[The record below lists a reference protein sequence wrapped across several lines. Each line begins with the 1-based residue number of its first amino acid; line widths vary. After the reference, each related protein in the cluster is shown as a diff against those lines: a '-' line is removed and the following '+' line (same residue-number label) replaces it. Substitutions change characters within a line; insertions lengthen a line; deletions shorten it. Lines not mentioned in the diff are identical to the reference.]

1 MPAAIVGLGFRQMS
15 NITYLS
21 GKRVVLGVGGGIA
34 AYKSV
39 ELLRRLIDLGAYV
52 SPVLTSSALRFVGE
66 TTFSAL
72 ASEPART
79 SLFDDMDPIPHTHL
93 GQNCDLLVVA
103 PATADLIAR
112 YANGLADDLLT
123 TTLIATRAPV
133 IMVAAMHS
141 EMWEHASVQAN
152 IATLRSRGVIVLEPE
167 VGRLAGGDFGVGR
180 LASLEQVL
188 AAIEQCLAQS
198 GILKGK
204 KVLVTAGGTREA
216 IDPVRYIGNRSSG
229 KQGIAFAKMA
239 SQLGAEVV
247 LVTTVAA
254 DSIPNCQMV
263 MVESAS
269 EMMDAVMGAFPGAD
283 MAVMAAAVADF
294 RPKRISSTKLKKSLG
309 TPEIVL
315 EPTDDILAELGRKKR
330 PDQIVIGF
338 AAETSDPGAEAAR
351 KLEDKN
357 ADFIV
362 ANNVLEPGSGF
373 STDTNRVTLVGKDS
387 TTEFEIASKTQVA
400 GKVLQ
405 MATKW
410 ACENGIW
417 V

>member
-1 MPAAIVGLGFRQMS
+1 M
-15 NITYLS
+15 
-21 GKRVVLGVGGGIA
+21 
-34 AYKSV
+34 
-39 ELLRRLIDLGAYV
+39 
-52 SPVLTSSALRFVGE
+52 
-66 TTFSAL
+66 
-72 ASEPART
+72 
-79 SLFDDMDPIPHTHL
+79 
-93 GQNCDLLVVA
+93 
-103 PATADLIAR
+103 
-112 YANGLADDLLT
+112 
-123 TTLIATRAPV
+123 
-133 IMVAAMHS
+133 
-141 EMWEHASVQAN
+141 
-152 IATLRSRGVIVLEPE
+152 LEPE

-180 LASLEQVL
+180 LASVDQVL

-247 LVTTVAA
+247 LVTTVAV
-254 DSIPNCQMV
+254 DSVPNCQIV

-269 EMMDAVMGAFPGAD
+269 EMMDAVMGAFPSAD
-283 MAVMAAAVADF
+283 MVVMAAAVADF
-294 RPKRISSTKLKKSLG
+294 RPKRISSTKLKKSFG

-338 AAETSDPGAEAAR
+338 AAETGDPGAEAAR

-400 GKVLQ
+400 DKVLQ

>member
-1 MPAAIVGLGFRQMS
+1 MS

-79 SLFDDMDPIPHTHL
+79 SLFDDRDPIPHTHL
-93 GQNCDLLVVA
+93 GQNCDLLLIA

-112 YANGLADDLLT
+112 CATGLADDLLT

-180 LASLEQVL
+180 LASVDQVL

-247 LVTTVAA
+247 LVTTVAV
-254 DSIPNCQMV
+254 DSVPNCQIV

-269 EMMDAVMGAFPGAD
+269 EMMDAVMGAFPSAD
-283 MAVMAAAVADF
+283 MVVMAAAVADF
-294 RPKRISSTKLKKSLG
+294 RPKRISSTKLKKSFG

-338 AAETSDPGAEAAR
+338 AAETGDPGAEAAR

-400 GKVLQ
+400 DKVLQ

>member
-79 SLFDDMDPIPHTHL
+79 SLFDDRDPIPHTHL
-93 GQNCDLLVVA
+93 GQNCDLLLIA

-112 YANGLADDLLT
+112 CATGLADDLLT

-180 LASLEQVL
+180 LASVDQVL

-247 LVTTVAA
+247 LVTTVAV
-254 DSIPNCQMV
+254 DSVPNCQIV

-269 EMMDAVMGAFPGAD
+269 EMMDAVMGAFPSAD
-283 MAVMAAAVADF
+283 MVVMAAAVADF
-294 RPKRISSTKLKKSLG
+294 RPKRISSTKLKKSFG

-338 AAETSDPGAEAAR
+338 AAETGDPGVEAAR

-400 GKVLQ
+400 DKVLQ

>member
-79 SLFDDMDPIPHTHL
+79 SLFDDRDPIPHTHL
-93 GQNCDLLVVA
+93 GQNCDLLLIA

-112 YANGLADDLLT
+112 CATGLADDLLT

-180 LASLEQVL
+180 LASVDQVL

-247 LVTTVAA
+247 LVTTVAV
-254 DSIPNCQMV
+254 DSVPNCQIV

-269 EMMDAVMGAFPGAD
+269 EMMDAVMGAFPSAD
-283 MAVMAAAVADF
+283 MVVMAAAVADF
-294 RPKRISSTKLKKSLG
+294 RPKRISSTKLKKSFG

-338 AAETSDPGAEAAR
+338 AAETGDPGVEAVR

-400 GKVLQ
+400 DKVLQ

>member
-79 SLFDDMDPIPHTHL
+79 SLFDDRDPIPHTHL
-93 GQNCDLLVVA
+93 GQNCDLLLIA

-112 YANGLADDLLT
+112 CATGLADDLLT

-180 LASLEQVL
+180 LASVDQVL

-254 DSIPNCQMV
+254 DSVPNCQIV

-269 EMMDAVMGAFPGAD
+269 EMMDAVMGAFPSAD
-283 MAVMAAAVADF
+283 MVVMAAAVADF
-294 RPKRISSTKLKKSLG
+294 RPKRISSTKLKKSFG

-338 AAETSDPGAEAAR
+338 AAETGDPGAEAAR

-400 GKVLQ
+400 DKVLQ

>member
-79 SLFDDMDPIPHTHL
+79 SLFDDRDPIPHTHL
-93 GQNCDLLVVA
+93 GQNCDLLLIA

-112 YANGLADDLLT
+112 CATGLADDLLT

-180 LASLEQVL
+180 LASVDQVL

-247 LVTTVAA
+247 LVTTVAV
-254 DSIPNCQMV
+254 DSVPNCQIV

-269 EMMDAVMGAFPGAD
+269 EMMDAVMGAFPSAD
-283 MAVMAAAVADF
+283 MVVMAAAVADF
-294 RPKRISSTKLKKSLG
+294 RPKRISSTKLKKSFG

-338 AAETSDPGAEAAR
+338 AAETGDPGAEAAR

-400 GKVLQ
+400 DKVLQ

>member
-1 MPAAIVGLGFRQMS
+1 MS

-79 SLFDDMDPIPHTHL
+79 SLFDDRDPIPHTHL
-93 GQNCDLLVVA
+93 GQNCDLLLIA

-112 YANGLADDLLT
+112 CATGLADDLLT

-180 LASLEQVL
+180 LASVDQVL

-254 DSIPNCQMV
+254 DSVPNCQIV

-269 EMMDAVMGAFPGAD
+269 EMMDAVMGAFPSAD
-283 MAVMAAAVADF
+283 MVVMAAAVADF
-294 RPKRISSTKLKKSLG
+294 RPKRISSTKLKKSFG

-338 AAETSDPGAEAAR
+338 AAETGDPGVEAAR

-373 STDTNRVTLVGKDS
+373 STDTNRVTLVGRDS

-400 GKVLQ
+400 DKVLQ

>member
-1 MPAAIVGLGFRQMS
+1 MS
-15 NITYLS
+15 DISYLS
-21 GKRVVLGVGGGIA
+21 GKRIVLGVGGGIA

-79 SLFDDMDPIPHTHL
+79 SLFEDRDPIPHTRL
-93 GQNCDLLVVA
+93 GQNCDLVVIA
-103 PATADLIAR
+103 PATADLMAR

-123 TTLIATRAPV
+123 TTLIATQAPV

-141 EMWEHASVQAN
+141 EMWEHPSVQTN
-152 IATLRSRGVIVLEPE
+152 VATLRSRGVTVLEPE

-180 LASLEQVL
+180 LTSIDQVL
-188 AAIEQCLAQS
+188 AAIETSIS
-198 GILKGK
+198 GSGLLRGK

-216 IDPVRYIGNRSSG
+216 IDPVRFIGNRSSG
-229 KQGIAFAKMA
+229 KQGFAFASIA

-254 DSIPNCQMV
+254 DSVSDCQVV

-269 EMMDAVMGAFPGAD
+269 EMMDAVMDVFPSVD
-283 MAVMAAAVADF
+283 MVVMAAAVADF
-294 RPKRISSTKLKKSLG
+294 RPKQVSSAKLKKSLG
-309 TPEIVL
+309 APEIIL
-315 EPTDDILAELGRKKR
+315 EPTGDILAALGRKKR
-330 PDQIVIGF
+330 ADQLIIGF
-338 AAETSDPGAEAAR
+338 AAETGDPGAEAVR
-351 KLEDKN
+351 KLEEKN

-373 STDTNRVTLVGKDS
+373 STDTNRVILVGKNS
-387 TTEFEIASKTQVA
+387 TVELEIASKAEVA
-400 GKVLQ
+400 NKVLHI
-405 MATKW
+405 AAEW